1 MDQNI
6 ADILNDAFKE
16 TEANFEHLNFDDDA
30 ATAHSINVLQNEPDM
45 EEDDS
50 HRESSG
56 SDSDIDLEW
65 TNREEETKH
74 CFENN
79 RNFSLDEQSM
89 KAGSTLCGSRD
100 DNDAV
105 ENKTQTQNQQLS
117 FHEEDCRENEF
128 EIHEGIHQMS
138 KEQSEDVNVL
148 ETVLP
153 KGTHY
158 GLDTMSAR
166 TKEETTSHLLS
177 YQMVDKSENESSTL
191 KEERMEPDSTE
202 EHVLQHAPDDKQL
215 NHFSAKQST
224 LQDWPVA
231 SAEVQSMDE
240 IKEFTEED
248 REDHERDEEGL
259 AEYSSDLSQSD
270 SGDSSEGPEGGQPNH
285 MDTKQAEVQTV
296 GPEEPLLPYSV
307 VTSREDDVVQKK
319 DECMDPADMLTYV
332 KNEDLYV
339 ETTTGKSDDDI
350 LFQTDAE
357 YHREISNIGE
367 SSDYGISENFQSN
380 SNESYMNEQPD
391 YDSDFSS
398 DGDDYC
404 KNQEDTPDFISRTVS
419 EDKNT
424 ALQKQEHTF
433 TKDFATDWHSI
444 EHKVVDGVVKDS
456 LKPEMCNVA
465 GLSSIPAS
473 HGTVMEASSETD
485 SSESV
490 GESHPS
496 VKTDQNNK
504 EHNSEH
510 SKVSDTGEN
519 VHTLLPGTFWSQDI
533 LKLDEYD
540 WDINGEELICDEED
554 NYLEELE
561 NDGEETERD
570 WEKEKARIEAFN
582 RYYESVEGK
591 ENKGRSHKV
600 TFCLEPESSQYEKD
614 SYSEEEPSTIGC
626 ISELH
631 PPESSSIKQDQSN
644 KEDSRE
650 PSHIRENISTLLMD
664 EDNMRLDDYDCD
676 INEEVQMNSS
686 IMIGDDDR
694 DFLEKLKIEIER
706 DMKQE
711 QARIDASNR
720 YYEEDQNE
728 VTDRTHKVM
737 LRFRQQSS
745 QNEEDNDSSERESNT
760 EDDTASIPRTEIQD
774 QSDSDEPNERRLY
787 TGRYKVLPKGLQK
800 ADKQLKEQPKRNKC
814 LVLLRSVLAVSLA
827 TAVGVL
833 SYWWATD
840 SLDWIY

>member
-30 ATAHSINVLQNEPDM
+30 ATAHSINVLQHEPDV

-56 SDSDIDLEW
+56 SDCDIDLEW

-128 EIHEGIHQMS
+128 EIHEGVHQMS

-153 KGTHY
+153 KETHY
-158 GLDTMSAR
+158 GLDTMRAR
-166 TKEETTSHLLS
+166 TQEEITSHLLS

-215 NHFSAKQST
+215 NNFSAIQST

-231 SAEVQSMDE
+231 LAEVQSMNE
-240 IKEFTEED
+240 MKEFTEED
-248 REDHERDEEGL
+248 HEDHERDEEAL

-285 MDTKQAEVQTV
+285 MDTKQAEVQAV

-307 VTSREDDVVQKK
+307 VTSREDDVQKK

-367 SSDYGISENFQSN
+367 SSDYGIKSN

-391 YDSDFSS
+391 YDSHFSS

-444 EHKVVDGVVKDS
+444 EHKLVDGVVKDS
-456 LKPEMCNVA
+456 LKPEMCNVE

-473 HGTVMEASSETD
+473 HGTVMDASSETD

-504 EHNSEH
+504 EYNSEH

-600 TFCLEPESSQYEKD
+600 TFCLEPESSQYEED
-614 SYSEEEPSTIGC
+614 RYSEEEPSTIGC

-631 PPESSSIKQDQSN
+631 PPESSSIKQDPSN
-644 KEDSRE
+644 KADSHE
-650 PSHIRENISTLLMD
+650 PSHIRENICTLLMD

-676 INEEVQMNSS
+676 INEVQMNSS

-745 QNEEDNDSSERESNT
+745 QIEEDNDSSEQESNT
-760 EDDTASIPRTEIQD
+760 EDDTASILRTEIQD
-774 QSDSDEPNERRLY
+774 QSYSDEPNERRLY